1 MIKIKEESLNNRAKE
16 IEDLDKQ
23 LIDSQRTVEE
33 LKIKMDGQK
42 RQAELSVQHLKEK
55 MDQLQEMTANEKDTR
70 EMWMQRYE
78 KEQGDHTNT
87 NASLLQAKSDLKDQV
102 LSTKNAEIKLQT
114 VTRQIDMYQE
124 QNKKL

>member
-70 EMWMQRYE
+70 EMWM
-78 KEQGDHTNT
+78 
-87 NASLLQAKSDLKDQV
+87 
-102 LSTKNAEIKLQT
+102 
-114 VTRQIDMYQE
+114 
-124 QNKKL
+124 